1 MDYREAAA
9 RKIIELEKLENEN
22 VNLESAVALALEYP
36 SSELITPG
44 FIQEL
49 HELSIEKNKWGWAN
63 NCRRAAIG
71 YANEYPLHEDMEFM
85 THILC
90 DEYNKYGNVD
100 EFVKKLCNLHPFR
113 DGNGRTSRLTY
124 LALTKRNC
132 LIDFKP

>member
-1 MDYREAAA
+1 M
-9 RKIIELEKLENEN
+9 EKLENEN
-22 VNLESAVALALEYP
+22 VNLEDAVELALDYP
-36 SSELITPG
+36 GELMSPG

-49 HELSIEKNKWGWAN
+49 HELSIDEEKWGWAN
-63 NCRRAAIG
+63 NIRRCAIG
-71 YANEYPLHEDMEFM
+71 YGEYPVHEDMEFM

-113 DGNGRTSRLTY
+113 DGNGRAARLTY